1 MPPPSNTRAITQTPT
16 VQRRFQIKNLQMT
29 TDTTLKGAA
38 VRGTVYDTQG
48 QPLTGVKVTVEKA
61 GVIIDATT
69 DRGGSYFIRVPEPGS
84 YSIIVGDNKNSEL
97 TLQLKQ
103 FDVANVDWTAIGQT
117 SQMPLPLA
125 EIRTVDI
132 LWDDSLTF
140 DVATSWDDAR
150 FKWSVSGGEL
160 IEEED
165 GSVTWQP
172 PEQPGRYLLQ
182 VVADWG
188 HAGIAVDS
196 MVLVVTEDESITFM
210 L

>member
-1 MPPPSNTRAITQTPT
+1 MTQTPT
-16 VQRRFQIKNLQMT
+16 VQRRFQIKNLQMA

-38 VRGTVYDTQG
+38 VRGTVYDAQG
-48 QPLTGVKVTVEKA
+48 QPLGNTRVT
-61 GVIIDATT
+61 IQSSTLTLDATT
-69 DRGGSYFIRVPEPGS
+69 DRGGTYFIRIGELGD
-84 YSIIVGDNKNSEL
+84 YSLFVDNDKASAL
-97 TLQLKQ
+97 SLRLRQ
-103 FDVANVDWTAIGQT
+103 FDVANVDWTTLGPT
-117 SQMPLPLA
+117 SQLPLPLA

-140 DVATSWDDAR
+140 DVETSWENAQ
-150 FKWSVSGGEL
+150 FKWSVSGGEM
-160 IEEED
+160 IEEEG

-188 HAGIAVDS
+188 RTGIAVDS
-196 MVLVVTEDESITFM
+196 MVLVVNEDESVTFM